1 MRALILVAL
10 LAGCSGDAV
19 RESVVSQEGSL
30 TITSEQSDGVRHG
43 TTTAVDPTGHEVYR
57 IKYDRGQVVSAIY
70 SAGRVTRFRESA
82 DYGLTIQQSP
92 DPAVLPLQFSML
104 RPADDR

>member
-1 MRALILVAL
+1 MRALVLVAL
-10 LAGCSGDAV
+10 LAGCSGDSV

-57 IKYDRGQVVSAIY
+57 IEYDHGQIVLAVY

-92 DPAVLPLQFSML
+92 DPTVPQLQFSIL
-104 RPADDR
+104 RRADDR